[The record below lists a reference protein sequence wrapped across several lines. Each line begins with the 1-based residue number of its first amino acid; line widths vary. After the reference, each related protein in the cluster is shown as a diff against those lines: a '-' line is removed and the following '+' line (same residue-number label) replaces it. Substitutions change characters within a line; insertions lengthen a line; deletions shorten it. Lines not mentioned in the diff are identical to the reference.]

1 MSRND
6 LSRSEVDVEVAVETA
21 TEKSTTPDPLVL
33 SRHRLLPASE
43 GVLPSNATTPDA
55 LSPLREFRER
65 LHGRS
70 DAIDFGFVPTAVCVT
85 SSNSHHEDWRY
96 SAMQTTHSWLLSD
109 P

>member
-33 SRHRLLPASE
+33 SRHRLLPAPE
-43 GVLPSNATTPDA
+43 GVLPLDATTRDV
-55 LSPLREFRER
+55 LSPLCEFRER

-70 DAIDFGFVPTAVCVT
+70 DAIDFGSKPTCRMR
-85 SSNSHHEDWRY
+85 D
-96 SAMQTTHSWLLSD
+96 
-109 P
+109 